1 MVSGLIITFLATQ
14 QYSAA
19 LRRTMF
25 SQAENLAHTVALD
38 AADKVL
44 LNDLVALQRML
55 DQQTQSNPAI
65 AYIFVMRDGQ
75 VLAHTFEQGV
85 PVQLLKANGIGPS
98 HQPSFK
104 EIVSQRRESFLDTA
118 WPIYE
123 GKAGVLRLGFSES
136 PYRRQVARLWE
147 EIGVSTLAILLVALV
162 GGLWFVRRITRPLAA
177 LVQATQ
183 AMDRGESP
191 TRVDVR
197 GEDEIATLANS
208 FNHMA
213 SRQEEYTRRLEK
225 QALELERAHNQ
236 AMSAC
241 KIVREISALRS
252 LPEMGATLIGRLQ
265 ETVRCQHLALLLFN
279 AGKDCLSGLSSRDTW
294 EIKDAAALNFARETL
309 AGLTTATFSRK
320 NLFNPP

>member
-1 MVSGLIITFLATQ
+1 MRPRSLKSRLLIALTALVIGSGLIIAFLATQ

-65 AYIFVMRDGQ
+65 AYIFVMRDGR

-104 EIVSQRRESFLDTA
+104 EIVSQRRESFLDAA

-147 EIGVSTLAILLVALV
+147 EIGVSTLAILLVALM
-162 GGLWFVRRITRPLAA
+162 GGLLFVRRITRPLAA
-177 LVQATQ
+177 LVQATKE
-183 AMDRGESP
+183 MDRGESP
-191 TRVDVR
+191 TRVTVR
-197 GEDEIATLANS
+197 GEDEIAALAKS
-208 FNHMA
+208 FNHMGA
-213 SRQEEYTRRLEK
+213 ARVGGEFLQPHGEPPGRIYP
-225 QALELERAHNQ
+225 APGRAGPG
-236 AMSAC
+236 
-241 KIVREISALRS
+241 V
-252 LPEMGATLIGRLQ
+252 GAG
-265 ETVRCQHLALLLFN
+265 
-279 AGKDCLSGLSSRDTW
+279 
-294 EIKDAAALNFARETL
+294 
-309 AGLTTATFSRK
+309 
-320 NLFNPP
+320 P

>member
-1 MVSGLIITFLATQ
+1 MRPRSLKSRLLIALTALVIGSGLIIAFLATQ
-14 QYSAA
+14 QYNAA

-65 AYIFVMRDGQ
+65 AYIFVMRDGR

-147 EIGVSTLAILLVALV
+147 EIGVSTLAILLVALI
-162 GGLWFVRRITRPLAA
+162 GGLLFVRRITRPLAA
-177 LVQATQ
+177 LVEATKKI
-183 AMDRGESP
+183 DRGESKI
-191 TRVDVR
+191 RVAVHGD
-197 GEDEIATLANS
+197 DEIAALATS
-208 FNHMA
+208 FNQMVNA
-213 SRQEEYTRRLEK
+213 RRNIPNAWKSRPWSWSGPIIRP
-225 QALELERAHNQ
+225 
-236 AMSAC
+236 SAPA
-241 KIVREISALRS
+241 KSSGRSAPCAPCPRW
-252 LPEMGATLIGRLQ
+252 A
-265 ETVRCQHLALLLFN
+265 
-279 AGKDCLSGLSSRDTW
+279 
-294 EIKDAAALNFARETL
+294 
-309 AGLTTATFSRK
+309 
-320 NLFNPP
+320 PP